1 MGTRQ
6 GDLTLLQDPVAQELL
21 HSRVPARLAYKW
33 LDDSPRVIPI
43 WFHWTGDEVVLGTPP
58 RAPKLKALPA
68 NPTVALSIDSDSWPY
83 RVLQIRGTARVEMV
97 EGVMPEYELAAQRYF
112 GPEQGRAWIEQ
123 VRNMS
128 PVMGRIAIRP
138 EWVAILDF
146 ETRFPSALSG

>member
-21 HSRVPARLAYKW
+21 HSRVPARLAYNW
-33 LDDSPRVIPI
+33 LDGSPRVIPI

-97 EGVMPEYELAAQRYF
+97 EESRPNTSWPRSGTL
-112 GPEQGRAWIEQ
+112 GPSRGGPGSSR
-123 VRNMS
+123 S
-128 PVMGRIAIRP
+128 
-138 EWVAILDF
+138 
-146 ETRFPSALSG
+146 ET